1 MKSFKAL
8 LLLAGSLKASSFMLM
23 PHSRIRPRMCMLA
36 SNSAPGAGMTVAE
49 LKEQCRQLGLP
60 VSGLKAEL
68 QQRLAAHSQEPQAAP
83 TALVGGSLLGDDDLF
98 PSSYGQQQQQPQ
110 QQQQQQERTVAPQ
123 QPARSAAP
131 TAAAV
136 TLAVPSQQPAAGAHT
151 AAAPAP
157 QQQSGMQLPPNLA
170 AAAAAAIAAYER
182 QWANDDDDDDD
193 DEYVDPADVTELLV
207 VAVPEAAQR
216 PAVGA
221 SDVLRAAAAVQAVPV
236 AQPAVAAAAA
246 EPVAESVTLAVS
258 IAEPEA
264 VVAAVDELVPA
275 APVIIA
281 AAAADVAQPT
291 ASASLFDLLS
301 DIEDDIAGAAS
312 AAEPVQAVSITAAAA
327 AAAAAVALP
336 QLDLLS
342 NTENDSTV
350 IAAGVA
356 SSDTAT
362 AAGEAVNTAKRVW
375 VKRERIPDPP
385 LAPGEFAYFATC
397 TRGLET
403 VLKAELESTLVGA
416 SYVKTGARGCSFR
429 GDRAVGYRALLWL
442 RTPHRVMELVAQSE
456 GVADKDGVYELA
468 AGVRC
473 ASQLTQHTAA
483 CTAVCSFLVLA
494 YHRGGGSYLR
504 IRRFEVFPTCSL
516 CLIACAAL
524 TALPSVRRCM

>member
-1 MKSFKAL
+1 M
-8 LLLAGSLKASSFMLM
+8 ASS
-23 PHSRIRPRMCMLA
+23 
-36 SNSAPGAGMTVAE
+36 SAPGAGMTVAE

-68 QQRLAAHSQEPQAAP
+68 QQRLAAHSQVPQSAP

-98 PSSYGQQQQQPQ
+98 PSSYGQQQQQQ
-110 QQQQQQERTVAPQ
+110 QQHEQPAAQQPVRVAPQ
-123 QPARSAAP
+123 TAAVAPRGAAAAP
-131 TAAAV
+131 AV
-136 TLAVPSQQPAAGAHT
+136 TPQQPSAGAHT

-157 QQQSGMQLPPNLA
+157 QQSGMQLPPNLA

-182 QWANDDDDDDD
+182 QWAVNDDDDDDD

-207 VAVPEAAQR
+207 VTVPEAAQL

-236 AQPAVAAAAA
+236 AQPAVSTAVAEPVA

-258 IAEPEA
+258 TAELEA
-264 VVAAVDELVPA
+264 VVEAVEELPLA
-275 APVIIA
+275 APEVVVA
-281 AAAADVAQPT
+281 AAAADVAHPT

-301 DIEDDIAGAAS
+301 DIEDDIAGAAP
-312 AAEPVQAVSITAAAA
+312 AAEPVQAVSTTAAT
-327 AAAAAVALP
+327 AAVAAVEAAALP

-342 NTENDSTV
+342 DTDSDNSVTAATNT
-350 IAAGVA
+350 A
-356 SSDTAT
+356 SSDATT
-362 AAGEAVNTAKRVW
+362 AAAGDSDTGKRVW

-403 VLKAELESTLVGA
+403 VLKAELESALVGA
-416 SYVKTGARGCSFR
+416 SYVKTGARGCFFR

-468 AGVRC
+468 AGVRY
-473 ASQLTQHTAA
+473 AFHLTQHTAA
-483 CTAVCSFLVLA
+483 CIEVYSFLALA
-494 YHRGGGSYLR
+494 HYRDGGSYLR
-504 IRRFEVFPTCSL
+504 IS
-516 CLIACAAL
+516 CALRYIRLAVY
-524 TALPSVRRCM
+524 A